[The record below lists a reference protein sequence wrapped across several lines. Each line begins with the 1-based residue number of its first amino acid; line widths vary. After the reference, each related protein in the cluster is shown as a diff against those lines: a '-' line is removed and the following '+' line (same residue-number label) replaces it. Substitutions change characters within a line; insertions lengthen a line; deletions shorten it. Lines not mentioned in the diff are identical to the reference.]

1 VIKVTKLNG
10 NQLVINSDLIEFV
23 EEMPDTIITLINGT
37 KVMVQESSDI
47 IISKV
52 AEFKRLASGNRISP
66 EAAVLEGEHH
76 G

>member
-1 VIKVTKLNG
+1 MIKVTKLNG

-37 KVMVQESSDI
+37 KVMIQESSDTVI
-47 IISKV
+47 LKV

-66 EAAVLEGEHH
+66 EEAVLEGEHH